1 MVDESGDAPGMDRGS
16 VAKNAGITQM
26 GELKPFVRWTNAVQ
40 RTRVMEDELGDPPWM
55 DRS

>member
-1 MVDESGDAPGMDRGS
+1 MVDESGDTPGMDRGS